1 MSTAP
6 RSRLPATPAG
16 PLRRDVTPAVLVAP
30 SLVVASAYGFL
41 AARPYRDLPAA
52 TVSGAHAQDGCSLA
66 VA

>member
-30 SLVVASAYGFL
+30 SLVVASVL
-41 AARPYRDLPAA
+41 ADAFDAVRPTFWPDETEPLPAIMRP
-52 TVSGAHAQDGCSLA
+52 
-66 VA
+66 